1 MFFGAGH
8 QAGNEPFCRP
18 FGLANMLRQ
27 GNRKQPAIPPDMLKN
42 KEQKH
47 GTNGT

>member
-1 MFFGAGH
+1 MK
-8 QAGNEPFCRP
+8 C
-18 FGLANMLRQ
+18 Q

-47 GTNGT
+47 GTNGTQH